1 MASRNLVVQLVLRA
15 KDAASGVFDRFGR
28 GLTGIKNTL
37 VSLPA
42 LVAGAFSGVALTGFI
57 RNIIDA
63 GANAQQLEIQFASLY
78 GSVEEGQ
85 KRIDEIKAF
94 GRQTIGAQNALDA
107 ALRLKRF
114 GIEPLDGALQSL
126 VDQNA
131 ALGGSQ
137 ENLEGLILAV
147 GQAFQKQKLQ
157 GEEILQLVERGVPVW
172 DLLSNALGKNVQ
184 ELQEMSSKGQLGRE
198 AIKALLDEMGRTNAG
213 NAAAQFNTFNKLL
226 DRARDLW
233 GRFTLAIADAGV
245 FDTVASKLQELVE
258 QAEKLADNGTLQ
270 RWAQQIGEQIS
281 AVIAYLTAA
290 APRIAQWAGEV
301 ISNLNTVSRT
311 VSATVGLFQ
320 TAFNALQTGLGVIA
334 TVITAPFALAA
345 QGLQS
350 LVEGLRRLGAI
361 SDETAA
367 RIDSGLQVLVDANA
381 NAARATIDNA
391 NETQAAMAKVAAALG
406 LVEQTAQDSADG
418 IQRSQADI
426 AQSLDDTNQAAQD
439 QTQAVRELTGAQ
451 KQALAE
457 LERLRDSGDITQAAF
472 ERLAN
477 QIRKSAEAAQQST
490 AAAGQL
496 GDQWSQTGQQAAE
509 AARQIG
515 SIKANFDGSAESVS
529 AVNSQLE
536 ETRKQTEKARDAAQQ
551 HANAADDTAEA
562 SERSSGTIKIASD
575 YLVEMAKRAEQTRD
589 ALVEGG
595 REGSEEYRKL
605 DAQIQSLRDNLQLI
619 DQFGRSPRNFAA
631 NFSFGMGELLRNAE
645 RAKAVLGAVDRIMA
659 TLGDETAR
667 AGELTLALARANG
680 IARNEAEL
688 LGEQRLDQLRRS
700 IADAERRM
708 SDFADQVAQA
718 RRELEALD
726 AREARARG
734 DEEGARLR
742 EQELQFAEEIEE
754 LEARIAEARRLGL
767 FELVNLL
774 EQQRQRLLDIQRIER
789 QRLEDEEKA
798 RRRREREAAKPAESA
813 GASSGAS
820 TGSGARPLGQDI
832 QAGRDYLG
840 VLDQIDEREARLSHN
855 REDRLE
861 REAQVARRITGGTR
875 DRLGQL
881 QYSDDDIRAIATG
894 LERLAGLRA

>member
-37 VSLPA
+37 VSLPGLVTAAFGGFAIGQFFSSATQSAASFEQQMATVAAVTKASAEDLNA
-42 LVAGAFSGVALTGFI
+42 LKAAAE
-57 RNIIDA
+57 DA
-63 GANAQQLEIQFASLY
+63 GATTKFTATQAAEGLENLARAGLNAQQS
-78 GSVEEGQ
+78 
-85 KRIDEIKAF
+85 
-94 GRQTIGAQNALDA
+94 
-107 ALRLKRF
+107 
-114 GIEPLDGALQSL
+114 
-126 VDQNA
+126 
-131 ALGGSQ
+131 
-137 ENLEGLILAV
+137 
-147 GQAFQKQKLQ
+147 
-157 GEEILQLVERGVPVW
+157 
-172 DLLSNALGKNVQ
+172 
-184 ELQEMSSKGQLGRE
+184 
-198 AIKALLDEMGRTNAG
+198 IKALPSVLSLATAENLDLAESASFITESLAQFGLDIDQAGRVIDVLVKTSQSANTNVREVG
-213 NAAAQFNTFNKLL
+213 NALSYAALL
-226 DRARDLW
+226 AK
-233 GRFTLAIADAGV
+233 DAGISLEE
-245 FDTVASKLQELVE
+245 TSALIG
-258 QAEKLADNGTLQ
+258 KLADNGIKGERAGTALRAILSQLADPASKARKELAELGDTSGDLSTALDTIRDAGDQGRDALLAFGTEAAPALRALVNTGKPALDQLTESLENAAGTSSQAAATMGATLTGATTRLASAWDSLKRTLVQ
-270 RWAQQIGEQIS
+270 PLLGLIAGEADRLAKSIGEFVTSGRLGQLQMALVEAFTTS
-281 AVIAYLTAA
+281 AAAAREFFSNFDFDKFIADLSSFAKSTVEAFGTITKVAGVAADVMTLAFNGLKSVIA
-290 APRIAQWAGEV
+290 
-301 ISNLNTVSRT
+301 
-311 VSATVGLFQ
+311 
-320 TAFNALQTGLGVIA
+320 
-334 TVITAPFALAA
+334 
-345 QGLQS
+345 
-350 LVEGLRRLGAI
+350 
-361 SDETAA
+361 AA
-367 RIDSGLQVLVDANA
+367 RIAKNQITGDVDQV
-381 NAARATIDNA
+381 DNA
-391 NETQAAMAKVAAALG
+391 FN
-406 LVEQTAQDSADG
+406 
-418 IQRSQADI
+418 
-426 AQSLDDTNQAAQD
+426 
-439 QTQAVRELTGAQ
+439 
-451 KQALAE
+451 
-457 LERLRDSGDITQAAF
+457 
-472 ERLAN
+472 
-477 QIRKSAEAAQQST
+477 
-490 AAAGQL
+490 
-496 GDQWSQTGQQAAE
+496 
-509 AARQIG
+509 
-515 SIKANFDGSAESVS
+515 
-529 AVNSQLE
+529 
-536 ETRKQTEKARDAAQQ
+536 
-551 HANAADDTAEA
+551 
-562 SERSSGTIKIASD
+562 
-575 YLVEMAKRAEQTRD
+575 RAEQTRD

-605 DAQIQSLRDNLQLI
+605 DAQIQSLRDNLQII

-631 NFSFGMGELLRNAE
+631 DFSFGMGELLRNAE
-645 RAKAVLGAVDRIMA
+645 RAKAVLGEVDRIMA

-820 TGSGARPLGQDI
+820 TGSGTRPLGQDI

-840 VLDQIDEREARLSHN
+840 VLDQIDEREARLSRN